1 MSLGQISE
9 QNLKNTATKIVIL
22 SFSIQSSWNFFSSNC
37 VRLEKHIYLLGFL
50 AEGIT
55 ANNMFC
61 ALDLPQYCCTVIK
74 YFYSIGIS
82 DLVNNLAKY
91 FSEN

>member
-1 MSLGQISE
+1 MSLGQIRE
-9 QNLKNTATKIVIL
+9 QNLQLLNSHLIFLNSIVL
-22 SFSIQSSWNFFSSNC
+22 EFFSSNC

-61 ALDLPQYCCTVIK
+61 ALDLPQCYCILYCDKV
-74 YFYSIGIS
+74 F
-82 DLVNNLAKY
+82 LQ
-91 FSEN
+91 